1 MFILLVKKKMLYL
14 LSVILILF
22 VCSPT
27 VFALDYTPQ
36 YPISGDINGL
46 TLLIDFPDVDCNVSR
61 QDIGNMLNQTGYT
74 GYGNHSSVKDYF
86 YRYSGGTLNYTN
98 TVAEYYT
105 AANNKS
111 YYDSDTS
118 FSDCK
123 ERTDEL
129 IEEALQAL
137 ADSGFD
143 FSTLTVDSNNNVFS
157 LNILYEGKPSFP
169 FRGLWPHTAHGYSF
183 QIGGVNF
190 TNYQISNIDSNDLSI
205 GTFIHE
211 TGHALCKWPDSYFE
225 YMGLKIYGTGIFDLM
240 SSNNKKNPPPPN
252 PLARNIISG
261 WGNAISLNDYAEGSR
276 ISLTPNSLDSY
287 MFRISPDSTDYF
299 MIESIDNQQEGYTT
313 LPGSGLL
320 IYHVNEAGFVPIYIV
335 EADGKSDIRLGNN
348 LGEEEDIFRA
358 GNNDSFGPY
367 TKPNSDDFNG
377 WATPLYITQINS
389 TGTEF
394 TYHGELLGKPGNL
407 SVVNDGSNVKL
418 TWGSVTGAS
427 DYEVSIDNSS
437 YTSTS
442 LNTFYTLNDA
452 GRHSFKIRTK
462 DTYGR
467 ISNATQAIGIKCG
480 DVNGD
485 GQVNSEDKV
494 LIANYTLNP
503 EVNVLTNEQLIAA
516 DVDNNGEINVL
527 DCAIILQYASGV
539 ISDLPAG
546 RIKLILYGDLNGD
559 GSVTEADIDSSYWNW
574 EVDVLNSQQKIVADV
589 NFNGQVDYEDF
600 ETISRFVGG
609 KNTVFNSPN

>member
-1 MFILLVKKKMLYL
+1 MLYL
-14 LSVILILF
+14 LSVILIFF

-27 VFALDYTPQ
+27 VFALDYTPL
-36 YPISGDINGL
+36 YPISGDISGL
-46 TLLIDFPDVDCNVSR
+46 TLLIDFPDVNCNVSR
-61 QDIGNMLNQTGYT
+61 QNIDNMLNQTGYT
-74 GYGNHSSVKDYF
+74 GYGNHGSVKDYF

-98 TVAEYYT
+98 KVAEYYT
-105 AANNKS
+105 TANNKS

-123 ERTDEL
+123 ERTDGL

-143 FSTLTVDSNNNVFS
+143 FSTLTVDSNNNVLSF
-157 LNILYEGKPSFP
+157 NILYEGNPSYSY
-169 FRGLWPHTAHGYSF
+169 RGLWPHAEYNYSY

-190 TNYQISNIDSNDLSI
+190 TCYQLSNIASNDLSI

-211 TGHALCKWPDSYFE
+211 TGHALCKWPDIYFQ
-225 YMGLKIYGTGIFDLM
+225 YMGVTYRGTGIFDVM
-240 SSNNKKNPPPPN
+240 SYNNDKNPQPPN
-252 PLARNIISG
+252 PFLRNIISG

-276 ISLTPNSLDSY
+276 ISVSPNSLDSY
-287 MFRISPDSTDYF
+287 MFRKSPDSTDYF
-299 MIESIDNQQEGYTT
+299 MIESINNQQEGYTA

-320 IYHVNEAGFVPIYIV
+320 IYHVSESGLIPVYLE
-335 EADGKSDIRLGNN
+335 EADGNSDIKFCLN
-348 LGEEEDIFRA
+348 LGEQDDIFCA

-367 TKPNSDDFNG
+367 TNPNSDDHDAEG
-377 WATPLYITQINS
+377 TPLYITQINS
-389 TGTEF
+389 AGTEF
-394 TYHGELLGKPGNL
+394 TYHGSFLGKPENL
-407 SVVNDGSNVKL
+407 SFANDDSNVKL
-418 TWGSVTGAS
+418 IWGSVTGAS
-427 DYEVSIDNSS
+427 DYEVSIDNNA
-437 YTSTS
+437 YASTG
-442 LNTFYTLNDA
+442 LNTFYTLNDT
-452 GRHSFKIRTK
+452 GKHSFKIRTK

-480 DVNGD
+480 DVNSD
-485 GQVNSEDKV
+485 GLVTFEDKV
-494 LIANYTLNP
+494 LTANYTLNP

-516 DVDNNGEINVL
+516 DVDNSGEVDAL

-539 ISDLPAG
+539 ISNLPAG

-574 EVDVLNSQQKIVADV
+574 EVDVLNSQQKIAADV

-600 ETISRFVGG
+600 GIISRYVSGS
-609 KNTVFNSPN
+609 NIIYPPED